1 MSILN
6 SNGKNAMPGLPCIY
20 QLLTGQF
27 FYSETAKEDSDSYI
41 FDGEKT
47 LVVIIQHTQ
56 KRGQADVAM
65 IKACE
70 SEFAPKQIRVPK
82 SAVLMVTDCGRA
94 ELIAKAKEALS
105 GIVLA
110 GPGAN

>member
-1 MSILN
+1 MSLLDR
-6 SNGKNAMPGLPCIY
+6 NGKNATPGLPCIY

-27 FYSETAKEDSDSYI
+27 FYSETAKEDDASYI
-41 FDGEKT
+41 FDGDKT
-47 LVVIIQHTQ
+47 LVVIVQMRKQ
-56 KRGQADVAM
+56 GQADIQM
-65 IKACE
+65 IKAGE
-70 SEFAPKQIRVPK
+70 SEFAPKQLRIPK
-82 SAVLMVTDCGRA
+82 SAILMVTDCGRP